1 MKILNGLL
9 LMLLIGLVVGCSQ
22 ENVADEP
29 TEEVTAEEVDGEPVE
44 AEPVDSPEDNT
55 IMTEEELLAID
66 GHTWGAYSEDEKFHA
81 VSNFMYL
88 MSENEGWSFDFT
100 EMEYVGLM
108 DDTYSDSSNLDKQF
122 ASLFIIIHTLEEE

>member
-22 ENVADEP
+22 KNVADEP
-29 TEEVTAEEVDGEPVE
+29 TEEVTAEEVES
-44 AEPVDSPEDNT
+44 EPVDSPEDNT

-66 GHTWGAYSEDEKFHA
+66 GHVWGTYSEDEKFHA
-81 VSNFMYL
+81 VSNFMYI
-88 MSENEGWSFDFT
+88 MSENEGWTFDYS
-100 EMEYVGLM
+100 EMEYVEVM

-122 ASLFIIIHTLEEE
+122 ASLFVMLHTLEEE